1 MERDGFSDL
10 KVQSVAV
17 QSCFRNLVSGNREQ
31 GTGEF
36 AEEVNVVAKAASR
49 KPVTRM
55 NTLRIGNAFEV
66 KVLNIE
72 ARMEQ
77 GKDDGGRYW
86 KLYW

>member
-1 MERDGFSDL
+1 M
-10 KVQSVAV
+10 VP
-17 QSCFRNLVSGNREQ
+17 
-31 GTGEF
+31 GEF